1 MFMSA
6 NDGWYLLMFLMGLVN
21 AWAVIKGLSDD

>member
-1 MFMSA
+1 MSS
-6 NDGWYLLMFLMGLVN
+6 NDAWYLLIAFWGLLS